1 MDLQLTGKVTKI
13 LEEQSG
19 EGKNGPWRKRDF
31 ILETKG
37 KYPKQVCITQWGEN
51 IDQNKVTEGEE
62 ITAHIDIQSREYK
75 GNWYT
80 DVKAWKVEQG
90 TGGTPSEAPPSAPGL
105 TMEGNQEMDL
115 DDDLPF

>member
-1 MDLQLTGKVTKI
+1 MDLQINGKVIKI

-37 KYPKQVCITQWGEN
+37 KYPKKVCITQWGDN
-51 IDQNKVTEGEE
+51 IDQNAVNEGEE
-62 ITAHIDIQSREYK
+62 ITAYIDIQSREYK

-80 DVKAWKVEQG
+80 DVKAWKIEQG
-90 TGGTPSEAPPSAPGL
+90 AGQATEAPPSAPGL
-105 TMEGNQEMDL
+105 TMEGNQEMDM